1 MQMEISELQRD
12 LAATFRW
19 TARLNMHEGV
29 ANHFSACLPGSTD
42 FYVNR
47 AGIHFSRIKASDLI
61 LVNEDNKKELQNKP
75 EIIDPTALNI
85 HGSIHERVPHARCI
99 FHAHS
104 KYATALSTLKDPTLK
119 PIDQNTMI
127 FYNRVSV
134 YNEFGG
140 LGFEEESIKMA
151 NALGNKQ
158 HMILANHG
166 IITTGKTV
174 ADGFN
179 SLYYFEK
186 AAETYLTALSS
197 NQELNV
203 VNHDI
208 AEKTAEETA
217 NYPLDTASLF
227 LSQIRLILD
236 KEEPDYKN

>member
-1 MQMEISELQRD
+1 MEITELQKE

-85 HGSIHERVPHARCI
+85 HGAIHERVPHARCI

-104 KYATALSTLKDPTLK
+104 KYATALSALKDPTLK

-134 YNEFGG
+134 YNQFGG

-166 IITTGKTV
+166 IITTGETV